1 MKRLK
6 LFILSLCMIQYMTSE
21 AQVVFSEEEQNFVL
35 NTSNS
40 QTASSPHNQEFAP
53 TNEHFKLSGIK
64 DNWFASTMIGG
75 TAFIGS
81 PSGCG
86 DFFDRVSP
94 TFSASFGKW
103 HSPFFGTRLAFDGL
117 QMKGALLDKQN
128 FQNYHLD
135 LMLNTSSF
143 HRLDYSK
150 MPKWNFVAYL
160 GPGAIH
166 NSTLKKTSFAI
177 NYGLWCSYRIA
188 SRVNLTAEVGATS
201 THGNLDGIGTDK
213 AFGDHLLH
221 GSLGLTLDIG
231 KLGWEKKKLKA
242 NPLYTPSYTNSIQAS
257 PRNSYRG
264 LNELLK
270 RMENSVI
277 DNGTS
282 REKNFD
288 APILFFFKINSTHL
302 IDPQQKVE
310 ISEIAATVK
319 EYDLKVKIIGAA
331 DSKTGTVEHNRKLS
345 IKRAKYIAKLLLEA
359 GVPKEKMSGVSQGG
373 INIYKPFTANRH
385 TCVILYQEDSSKQAQ

>member
-1 MKRLK
+1 MNRLK
-6 LFILSLCMIQYMTSE
+6 LFILSLCVIQCMTSK

-40 QTASSPHNQEFAP
+40 QAASSSNHQEAVP

-64 DNWFASTMIGG
+64 DNWFASAMAGG
-75 TAFIGS
+75 SAFIGS

-94 TFSASFGKW
+94 SLSASFGKW
-103 HSPFFGTRLAFDGL
+103 HSPFFGTRLALDGL
-117 QMKGALLDKQN
+117 QMKSVSLDKQH

-135 LMLNTSSF
+135 LMLNTASF
-143 HRLDYSK
+143 HRLDYTK
-150 MPKWNFVAYL
+150 MPKWNFVAYI

-166 NSTLKKTSFAI
+166 NSTLKKSSFAI
-177 NYGLWCSYRIA
+177 NYGLMCSYRIA
-188 SRVNLTAEVGATS
+188 NRVNLTAELGTTS
-201 THGNLDGIGTDK
+201 TKGNFDGMGTDK
-213 AFGDHLLH
+213 AFGDHLLR
-221 GSLGLTLDIG
+221 GSIGLTLDIG

-242 NPLYTPSYTNSIQAS
+242 NPLYTPNYSTSNQAY
-257 PRNSYRG
+257 PKNSYRG

-270 RMENSVI
+270 RMESSVTN
-277 DNGTS
+277 NGTIGTKS
-282 REKNFD
+282 FD
-288 APILFFFKINSTHL
+288 APILFFFKINSTQL

-310 ISEIAATVK
+310 IAEIAATVK

-345 IKRAKYIAKLLLEA
+345 IKRAKYIAKLLIEA

-385 TCVILYQEDSSKQAQ
+385 TCVILYQEDSSKKAQ

>member
-6 LFILSLCMIQYMTSE
+6 LFILSLCVIQCMTSE
-21 AQVVFSEEEQNFVL
+21 AQVVFSEDERSFVL
-35 NTSNS
+35 NTSYS
-40 QTASSPHNQEFAP
+40 HEASSPNNQESAP
-53 TNEHFKLSGIK
+53 SNEHFKLSGVK
-64 DNWFASTMIGG
+64 DNWFASLMGGG

-94 TFSASFGKW
+94 TFHASLGKW
-103 HSPFFGTRLAFDGL
+103 HSPFFGTRLAFEGL
-117 QMKGALLDKQN
+117 QIKGASLDKQH

-150 MPKWNFVAYL
+150 MPKWNFVAYV
-160 GPGAIH
+160 GPGAIN
-166 NSTLKKTSFAI
+166 NSTLKKTSFAL
-177 NYGLWCSYRIA
+177 NYGLMCSYRIA
-188 SRVNLTAEVGATS
+188 KRVNLTTELGATS
-201 THGNLDGIGTDK
+201 THGNFDGMGRNA

-221 GSLGLTLDIG
+221 GSLGVTLDIG

-242 NPLYTPSYTNSIQAS
+242 NPLYTPSYSTNTQVY
-257 PRNSYRG
+257 PKNSYRG

-270 RMENSVI
+270 RMESSVAG
-277 DNGTS
+277 NGTNTVN
-282 REKNFD
+282 NFD

-310 ISEIAATVK
+310 IAEIAATVK
-319 EYDLKVKIIGAA
+319 EYDLKVKIVGAA

-345 IKRAKYIAKLLLEA
+345 IKRAKYIAKLLIEA

>member
-6 LFILSLCMIQYMTSE
+6 LFILGLCVILCMTSK
-21 AQVVFSEEEQNFVL
+21 AQVVFSEDERNFVL
-35 NTSNS
+35 NTSNF
-40 QTASSPHNQEFAP
+40 QAASSSNNQELTP
-53 TNEHFKLSGIK
+53 TSEHFKLSGIK
-64 DNWFASTMIGG
+64 DNWFASAMIGG
-75 TAFIGS
+75 TTFIGS

-86 DFFDRVSP
+86 DFFDRTTP
-94 TFSASFGKW
+94 TFHTSFGKW
-103 HSPFFGTRLAFDGL
+103 HSPYFGTRLTFDGI
-117 QMKGALLDKQN
+117 QMKGALLDKQH

-143 HRLDYSK
+143 HRLDYGK
-150 MPKWNFVAYL
+150 MPKWNFVAYV
-160 GPGAIH
+160 GPGVIH

-177 NYGLWCSYRIA
+177 YYGLMCSYRIA
-188 SRVNLTAEVGATS
+188 RRVNLTAEVGATS
-201 THGNLDGIGTDK
+201 THGNFDGIGTDK

-242 NPLYTPSYTNSIQAS
+242 NPLYTPSYTASKQAY
-257 PRNSYRG
+257 PKNSYRG

-270 RMENSVI
+270 RMESSVANNATNASNS
-277 DNGTS
+277 
-282 REKNFD
+282 FD

-310 ISEIAATVK
+310 IAEIAATVK

-331 DSKTGTVEHNRKLS
+331 DSKTGTVAHNRKLS
-345 IKRAKYIAKLLLEA
+345 IKRAKYIAKLLIEA

-385 TCVILYQEDSSKQAQ
+385 TCIILYQEDSSKQTQ